1 MLARLLQ
8 KGNKLEIE
16 NTSTTIG
23 KGNYLINLEPQ
34 ARCRHA
40 QFEDFEFKLPVSM
53 AVKSTT
59 LIYFSSEHW

>member
-34 ARCRHA
+34 AR
-40 QFEDFEFKLPVSM
+40 
-53 AVKSTT
+53 
-59 LIYFSSEHW
+59 